1 MRKIVLLLSST
12 AFAVVL
18 ASGWASAATFTDITE
33 KGVGTT
39 RQTSA
44 EGCQLKKEICTDR
57 VSGSIVGTPIDNPNE
72 RRTEEEGRA
81 GLAGVV
87 RSDYAEVEPN
97 LEAGTFTV
105 PTTGDIRLN
114 DAEGGRLFLSIKGKT
129 TGKLTGETATF
140 KGTYT
145 ATGGTGQFKNVIG
158 GRGSVEFDVTD
169 TGKRSAFKAFLDGS
183 LKRGEEDAPEGSG
196 E

>member
-1 MRKIVLLLSST
+1 MRKIVLLVSST
-12 AFAVVL
+12 ALAVVL

-39 RQTSA
+39 RETSEA
-44 EGCQLKKEICTDR
+44 GCQLRGEICTDR
-57 VSGSIVGTPIDNPNE
+57 VSGSIVGTLIDNPNE

-87 RSDYAEVEPN
+87 RSDYAEAKIDAE
-97 LEAGTFTV
+97 TFAV

-114 DAEGGRLFLSIKGKT
+114 DAEGGRLFLRIKGKT
-129 TGKLTGETATF
+129 TGKATGETATF
-140 KGTYT
+140 KGTYA

-169 TGKRSAFKAFLDGS
+169 TGKHSAFKAFLDGS
-183 LKRGEEDAPEGSG
+183 LKRGEGDAPEGSG